1 MKNLD
6 FLTKFSH
13 KVFSIT
19 AVLCL
24 IISSLDA
31 QTTRCGSSLNLKELQ
46 TKDPAAYKRLMDLE
60 KFTNVYRQKLNNLSS
75 TERLIDPNAV
85 ITIPIVVHVIH
96 NGTAI
101 GAGRNIP
108 TVQIT
113 NQIRILNEDYRR
125 LNQDRFQT
133 PNAFSGI
140 ASDPIIEFRLACK
153 DPNGNQTDGIDRVTS
168 SNGTTSFS
176 VNPLTIESAAKHT
189 NQGGIDAWP
198 TDRYLNI
205 WVCNLTSGLLGAATF
220 PSNFSSNPNIDGVMV
235 NFEAFGSGGNTIYPF
250 NLGRTATHEIGHWLN
265 LKHIWGDDDGA
276 CSGSDECDDT
286 PNQGGDTPTN
296 LTPIFPNRK
305 SCGNSGDMFMNYMDY
320 SADRLMNIFTN
331 DQRTRMRAVFQTGEP
346 RSSFIDNYFSA
357 AKLLGY
363 STSNC
368 NNSLV
373 YVKTP
378 FCEAFNNII
387 WSVSGPATFQGSLG
401 VAAGF
406 ALNNSINGTATV
418 TASWNNLTTSIGLPT
433 GYGGESSSYSS
444 NCYNDA
450 TAVSYLQAGD
460 INIVCPNRYIQAYLG
475 FTGATGP
482 ISISMV
488 GNSGTANFS
497 YYGGSSFNLYFPQQ
511 YSSAQIRATIPTAC
525 GTRTADYY
533 FYANIDDN
541 QYNPYYR
548 ISPNPA
554 SSNVTISA
562 AIKKGSTTER
572 IAETYEYEVQV
583 FNSFGQ
589 MLIKKKNIA
598 GAADVDIDV
607 SRFPSNQFY
616 TVKLISGKD
625 VQTQKFFKQ

>member
-1 MKNLD
+1 MKNLN
-6 FLTKFSH
+6 FRTKFSH
-13 KVFSIT
+13 KIFCIT

-24 IISSLDA
+24 IISSVNA
-31 QTTRCGSSLNLKELQ
+31 QITRCGSSLNLKELQ

-60 KFTNVYRQKLNNLSS
+60 KFTNVYRQKISNPSS
-75 TERLIDPNAV
+75 TERLADPNAI
-85 ITIPIVVHVIH
+85 ITIPVVVHVVH
-96 NGTAI
+96 NGVAV
-101 GAGRNIP
+101 GVERNISDA
-108 TVQIT
+108 QILS
-113 NQIRILNEDYRR
+113 QINILNQDYRR
-125 LNQDRFQT
+125 LNADRNQT
-133 PNAFSGI
+133 PNAFAGV
-140 ASDPIIEFRLACK
+140 ASDPIFEFRLACK
-153 DPNGNQTDGIDRVTS
+153 DPNGLQTNGINRVRSFIANFPPFNDDGDSRV
-168 SNGTTSFS
+168 
-176 VNPLTIESAAKHT
+176 KHADT
-189 NQGGIDAWP
+189 GGVDAWP

-205 WVCNLTSGLLGAATF
+205 WVCRIGTYQGNQLLGFATR
-220 PSNFSSNPNIDGVMV
+220 PSNFSVSPDIDGVV
-235 NFEAFGSGGNTIYPF
+235 IDFIAFGTGGSTASPF

-265 LKHIWGDDDGA
+265 LKHIWGDDNGA
-276 CSGSDECDDT
+276 CTGSDECDDT
-286 PNQGGDTPTN
+286 PNQGDATPN
-296 LTPIFPNRK
+296 GITPVFPIRG
-305 SCGNSGDMFMNYMDY
+305 SCGNNGDMFMNYMDY
-320 SADRLMNIFTN
+320 TDDRFMNVFTN
-331 DQRTRMRAVFQTGEP
+331 DQRTRMRAVFQNGGP
-346 RSSFIDNYFSA
+346 RQSFTDNYFS
-357 AKLLGY
+357 LRNIYPSCY
-363 STSNC
+363 SNYF
-368 NNSLV
+368 LV
-373 YVKTP
+373 NTP
-378 FCEAFNNII
+378 FCEAEGNIA
-387 WSVSGPATFQGSLG
+387 WNVTGPATIWGTTG
-401 VAAGF
+401 TY
-406 ALNNSINGTATV
+406 NNMTLTPNANGIATI
-418 TASWNNLTTSIGLPT
+418 TASWNNFTTSRT
-433 GYGGESSSYSS
+433 VNVGYVSESSSYSS

-460 INIVCPNRYIQAYLG
+460 INIVCPNRYVEAYLG

-488 GNSGTANFS
+488 GNSGTANFG
-497 YYGGSSFNLYFPQQ
+497 YYGGNYFNLYFPQQ

-533 FYANIDDN
+533 FYANINDN

-572 IAETYEYEVQV
+572 IADTYEYEVQV